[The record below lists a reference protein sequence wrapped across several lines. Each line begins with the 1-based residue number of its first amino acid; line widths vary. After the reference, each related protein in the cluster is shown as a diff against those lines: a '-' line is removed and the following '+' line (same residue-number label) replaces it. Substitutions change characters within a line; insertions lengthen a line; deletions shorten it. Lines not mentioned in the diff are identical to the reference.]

1 MKKNG
6 RQSQALHLRGCNLS
20 QWLPFPC
27 LEMANSTDRA
37 VKVHNSMNIAS
48 SLSYSA
54 KIHSLFSSRSII
66 VTNQL
71 MALWPL
77 DHF

>member
-1 MKKNG
+1 MEKNG
-6 RQSQALHLRGCNLS
+6 HQSHALHLRGYNLS
-20 QWLPFPC
+20 QWPPFPC

-37 VKVHNSMNIAS
+37 VKVHNSINMAS

-54 KIHSLFSSRSII
+54 KIHSLFSSRSIN

-71 MALWPL
+71 MAFWPI